1 MISGHGGEEI
11 FYFGLTKTHVVGT
24 MTVMERFNVLVLP
37 QVSDEVLERI
47 QNVDRRFNLIDARGW
62 FDGELRATWPQWTVD
77 RYLGSR
83 TYPSTSLEERN
94 RALAAADIV
103 LTGWPPV
110 KDLRARAPRLKWI
123 HELPAGASNFLDTD
137 LWSSN
142 VLVTTSRGLTNR
154 RPMAEYVLAS
164 FLHFARGLH
173 LSYRDQRR
181 HRFDHKTYDP
191 IIIRDKTACVV
202 GAGGIGQEVAKLCA
216 ATGMRV
222 IGTRRSVT
230 AEAPLPPGFTR
241 LEAAHLL
248 PDLLGESQFVAI
260 CCPWTK
266 ETTHLIGPAAFA
278 AMKSGTVLVNI
289 ARGEIIDEEALLQ
302 ALAEGKLRGV
312 ALDVY
317 EGEFEGPPRLRL
329 WDDERVILTPHV
341 SAVTDISE
349 HRGVQLFCENL
360 RRYLEGLPL
369 ANVIDWERG
378 Y

>member
-1 MISGHGGEEI
+1 MA
-11 FYFGLTKTHVVGT
+11 
-24 MTVMERFNVLVLP
+24 VMESIEVLVIP
-37 QVSDEVLERI
+37 QVPDEVLHRI
-47 QNVDRRFNLIDARGW
+47 QNVDRRVNVIDARGW
-62 FDGELRATWPQWTVD
+62 FDVEIRATWPQWTVD
-77 RYLGSR
+77 RYLGARKSPATSR
-83 TYPSTSLEERN
+83 EERN
-94 RALAAADIV
+94 RALASAQIV
-103 LTGWPPV
+103 LTGWPPL
-110 KDLRARAPRLKWI
+110 KDIRTRAPRLKWV

-137 LWSSN
+137 LWGSD

-191 IIIRDKTACVV
+191 VILREKTACVV

-216 ATGMRV
+216 AAGMRV
-222 IGTRRSVT
+222 VGTRRHVHSG
-230 AEAPLPPGFTR
+230 APLPPGFTR
-241 LEAAHLL
+241 VEDAHCLH
-248 PDLLGESQFVAI
+248 DLLCESEFVAV

-266 ETTHLIGPAAFA
+266 ETTHLIGSAAFA

-302 ALAEGKLRGV
+302 ALAEGRLRGV

-317 EGEFEGPPRLRL
+317 VGEFERPPDLRL
-329 WDDERVILTPHV
+329 WDDERVVVTPHV
-341 SAVTDISE
+341 SAVTDVSE
-349 HRGVQLFCENL
+349 HGGVKLFCENL
-360 RRYLEGLPL
+360 TRYLECLPL
-369 ANVIDWERG
+369 KNVIDWERG

>member
-1 MISGHGGEEI
+1 
-11 FYFGLTKTHVVGT
+11 
-24 MTVMERFNVLVLP
+24 MERVEVLVIP
-37 QVSDEVLERI
+37 QVSDEILQRI
-47 QNVDRRFNLIDARGW
+47 QNVDRRINIIDARGW
-62 FDGELRATWPQWTVD
+62 FDVELRASWSQWTVD

-83 TYPSTSLEERN
+83 KYPVSSLDERN
-94 RALAAADIV
+94 RALASAEVV
-103 LTGWPPV
+103 LMGWPPL
-110 KDLRARAPRLKWI
+110 KDLRARAPRLKWV

-137 LWSSN
+137 LWGAD
-142 VLVTTSRGLTNR
+142 VWVTTTRGLTNR

-181 HRFDHKTYDP
+181 HLFDHKTYDP
-191 IIIRDKTACVV
+191 IIVRDKTACVV

-216 ATGMRV
+216 AAGMRV
-222 IGTRRSVT
+222 VGTRRHVAS
-230 AEAPLPPGFTR
+230 AAPLPPGFAR
-241 LEAAHLL
+241 LAAAHLL
-248 PDLLGESQFVAI
+248 HDLLGESEFVAV

-266 ETTHLIGPAAFA
+266 ETTHLFGRAAFA

-317 EGEFEGPPRLRL
+317 DGEFERPPDSRL
-329 WDDERVILTPHV
+329 WDDERVVLTPHV
-341 SAVTDISE
+341 SAVTDVSE
-349 HRGVQLFCENL
+349 HRGVKLFCENL
-360 RRYLEGLPL
+360 TRYLEGLL
-369 ANVIDWERG
+369 LENVIDWDRG